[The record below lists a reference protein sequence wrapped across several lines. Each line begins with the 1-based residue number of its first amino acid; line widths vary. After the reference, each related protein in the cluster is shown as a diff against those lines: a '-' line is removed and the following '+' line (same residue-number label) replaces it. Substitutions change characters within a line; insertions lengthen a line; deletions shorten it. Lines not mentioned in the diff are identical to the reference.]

1 MASSDYGRG
10 LAPRGKLAM
19 AISAAIS
26 GTQAASAV
34 AADAVLEEIIVTA
47 RKRTENLQD
56 IPQSIQALSSQAIAR
71 AGITGLDDSIR
82 LLPSVSAVAQAP
94 GASKLIFRGVSDTN
108 RSFFSD
114 TSAALYLDE
123 QPLTQPT
130 QTPDPRLV
138 DIERIEALAGPQ
150 GTLYGGSAQSG
161 TLRIVTNKPD
171 PTRFESNVDVT
182 LKDGSDSAASY
193 DVSGVLNLPLVQ
205 DKLAIRLVGFS
216 ATDGGFIDNVRGYM
230 DQESAIPV
238 AGTGGGID
246 NAAVAEDE
254 QGGEVDYLGGR
265 IALRWLPNDN
275 WSVTVPVTF
284 QDMDASGNFDHEPDI
299 AGNLG
304 KIRFIDEKREDTWT
318 QAGLTI
324 EGDLGFAQLVSA
336 TSYFTR
342 DVFYNLDNTAYA
354 SYLRN
359 IYVNYSYYNGEP
371 SYVQYAFGP
380 EPRGLGWLQNQDTRR
395 FSQEFRLSRD
405 GEKWAWVAGLFYEHF
420 YDNWD
425 FRTRLDNYEETNSFA
440 YWQTYYGAEPG
451 TSDNAFYNSN
461 NKLKTDQYA
470 VFGEATYTLDDH
482 WSFTG
487 GGRWFSTERDRRYFI
502 AQPANRIAIS
512 NNPVETT
519 RDFAAKASV
528 QYRFDDRRLLYVL
541 YSEGFRNGGGNVS
554 RATGGGQIL
563 LPTEFDPDFLQN
575 YELGFKSRWLDDR
588 LQANLTLFYMQW
600 DDFQTEVEDPGPGFA
615 TVVVNAG
622 DAEIQ
627 GAEVQLSAVPLEGLE
642 LDINVTSLFKA
653 ELSDDLV
660 LPNADGDPTVIYAE
674 GARLAISPDLKVAAS
689 AQYTWQGQLF
699 GGSPFARLQYTYQDE
714 SLSDLECNTDECGSE
729 LKMDSY
735 SIVDAKVGLEA
746 ETWELSLFLNNL
758 TDEQAEFYKFEVP
771 PGAIT
776 VNRPREY
783 GLRFV
788 KRWGDSD

>member
-1 MASSDYGRG
+1 MASSDSGRG
-10 LAPRGKLAM
+10 LTPRSKLAM

-26 GTQAASAV
+26 GTQATSAL

-56 IPQSIQALSSQAIAR
+56 IPQSIQALSSQAIER

-171 PTRFESNVDVT
+171 PTRFESNVDIT

-193 DVSGVLNLPLVQ
+193 DVSGVLNLPLIQ

-216 ATDGGFIDNVRGYM
+216 ARDGGFIDNVLGHI
-230 DQESAIPV
+230 DQATASSVPGPGGAFDNSAV
-238 AGTGGGID
+238 
-246 NAAVAEDE
+246 VEED
-254 QGGEVDYLGGR
+254 QGGEVEINGGR
-265 IALRWLPNDN
+265 FSLRWLPSEN
-275 WSVTVPVTF
+275 WAVTVPVTF
-284 QDMDASGNFDHEPDI
+284 QDMDASGNFDHEPSF
-299 AGNLG
+299 AGDLN

-359 IYVNYSYYNGEP
+359 IYVNYTYYNGEP
-371 SYVQYAFGP
+371 SYVNYAFGP

-395 FSQEFRLSRD
+395 FSQEFRLSHD
-405 GEKWAWVAGLFYEHF
+405 GQKWSWLAGLFYEHF

-425 FRTRLDNYEETNSFA
+425 FRTRIQDYEDTPSFA
-440 YWQTYYGAEPG
+440 YWQTYYGAVPG

-470 VFGEATYTLDDH
+470 VFGELTYALDDH

-487 GGRWFSTERDRRYFI
+487 GARWFSNERDRRYFI
-502 AQPANRIAIS
+502 AQPANRVAIE
-512 NNPVETT
+512 NHPVETT
-519 RDFAAKASV
+519 RDFAVKASV
-528 QYRFDDRRLLYVL
+528 EYRFDDRRMLYLL
-541 YSEGFRNGGGNVS
+541 YSEGYRNGGGNVS

-575 YELGFKSRWLDDR
+575 YELGFKSRWIGDR
-588 LQANLTLFYMQW
+588 VLANVTLFHMDW
-600 DDFQTEVEDPGPGFA
+600 TDFQTEVEDPGPGFA

-622 DAEIQ
+622 DAQIDGIEF
-627 GAEVQLSAVPLEGLE
+627 QLSALPFDGLE
-642 LDINVTSLFKA
+642 FDLNLTNLFKA

-660 LPNADGDPTVIYAE
+660 LPDADGNPTVIYAD
-674 GARLAISPDLKVAAS
+674 GARLAITPDFKLSAVAT
-689 AQYTWQGQLF
+689 YTWQGELF
-699 GGSPFARLQYTYQDE
+699 GAEPFARIQYSYQDD
-714 SLSDLECNTDECGSE
+714 SITDLECNTRECGAEQS
-729 LKMDSY
+729 LDSY
-735 SIVDAKVGLEA
+735 GIVDAKVGLVWT
-746 ETWELSLFLNNL
+746 TWELDLFVQNL
-758 TDEQAEFYKFEVP
+758 TDERAEIYKFEVP
-771 PGAIT
+771 PGAVVT
-776 VNRPREY
+776 NRPREY
-783 GLRFV
+783 GIRVL
-788 KRWGDSD
+788 KKWGDTD